1 MVVNFRARRISRGTR
16 KLARTPILNYK
27 KKILAY
33 NLNAMDCFKLKLV
46 IEIT

>member
-1 MVVNFRARRISRGTR
+1 LRYVQADPDIHF
-16 KLARTPILNYK
+16 KLK
-27 KKILAY
+27 KKKLVY